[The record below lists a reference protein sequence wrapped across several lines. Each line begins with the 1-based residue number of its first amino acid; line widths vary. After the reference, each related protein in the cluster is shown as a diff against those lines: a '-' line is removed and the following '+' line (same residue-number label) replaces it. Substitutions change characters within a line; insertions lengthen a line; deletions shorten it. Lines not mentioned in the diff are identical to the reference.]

1 MREARVRQGYT
12 ESRIAAAKHF
22 GHEFMMTMPPSAQ
35 MPFPLATRAA
45 ALEMLQAFLPK
56 AGAGYAQWRN
66 YDFGPGQH
74 TRVSALS
81 PYIRHRLITEEE
93 VVRGVLTQHSP
104 DAAEKFIQEVYWRT
118 YWKGWLEMRPSVWAD
133 YLADLDQLG
142 PPNAEAQA
150 AMAGRTGIACFD
162 NWAAELVE
170 TGYLHNHARMWFASI
185 WIFTLRLP
193 WQWGADFFLQQ
204 LLDGDPASNTL
215 SWRWV
220 AGLQTPGKTYLATP
234 ENIATFTQGRFQP
247 EAILH
252 GPAPEGPANPPAQA
266 LPAVPKLPDA
276 SFLLLLTEEDL
287 HAESLALRAGQI
299 AGLAGLAPSRD
310 GLSPNV
316 AAFRNA
322 ALADGLM
329 RAADHFGLDAPVL
342 DAGALLD
349 HARGLGL
356 TNIVTAYAP
365 VGPIASQLAAFA
377 QQAATQG
384 LALHY
389 VQRAW
394 DRAAWP
400 LATKGFFPFRQHIP
414 SLLPK

>member
-1 MREARVRQGYT
+1 
-12 ESRIAAAKHF
+12 
-22 GHEFMMTMPPSAQ
+22 
-35 MPFPLATRAA
+35 
-45 ALEMLQAFLPK
+45 
-56 AGAGYAQWRN
+56 
-66 YDFGPGQH
+66 
-74 TRVSALS
+74 
-81 PYIRHRLITEEE
+81 
-93 VVRGVLTQHSP
+93 
-104 DAAEKFIQEVYWRT
+104 
-118 YWKGWLEMRPSVWAD
+118 
-133 YLADLDQLG
+133 
-142 PPNAEAQA
+142 
-150 AMAGRTGIACFD
+150 
-162 NWAAELVE
+162 
-170 TGYLHNHARMWFASI
+170 
-185 WIFTLRLP
+185 
-193 WQWGADFFLQQ
+193 
-204 LLDGDPASNTL
+204 
-215 SWRWV
+215 
-220 AGLQTPGKTYLATP
+220 
-234 ENIATFTQGRFQP
+234 
-247 EAILH
+247 
-252 GPAPEGPANPPAQA
+252 
-266 LPAVPKLPDA
+266 VPKLPDA
-276 SFLLLLTEEDL
+276 PFLLLLTEEDL

-329 RAADHFGLDAPVL
+329 RAADHFGQGAPVL